1 MDVRLEKMHL
11 PFAIND
17 AHMKYNNF
25 SKIYYKCTSQI
36 IFPKN
41 WSPPSMSRSSHRR
54 SSLRKA
60 VFRNFAKFTGAR
72 LCQSLFFNKV
82 AGVRTLTLLKKRLW
96 HRCFH
101 VNFAKFLRML
111 LL

>member
-36 IFPKN
+36 IFPKKLVP
-41 WSPPSMSRSSHRR
+41 SIHVQKQPPE
-54 SSLRKA
+54 
-60 VFRNFAKFTGAR
+60 VFF
-72 LCQSLFFNKV
+72 
-82 AGVRTLTLLKKRLW
+82 KKS
-96 HRCFH
+96 CF
-101 VNFAKFLRML
+101 
-111 LL
+111 